1 MIWLITI
8 AIFLGAVVALML
20 VFWFFSQREQIL
32 AALREPEEQR
42 MEARIPTKVGL
53 ELSGPDEPLIYE
65 TTLTENVSRHGARVV
80 TKRRWSPNDSVL
92 VKLPQESLPS
102 RARIT
107 YCQPLKGDEFAMG
120 LQFFLTSL
128 RLDRLPVGRNAF
140 PSGYGKQ

>member
-8 AIFLGAVVALML
+8 LMFLGAAVSVML

-32 AALREPEEQR
+32 AELKKPEEQR
-42 MEARIPTKVGL
+42 LEARIPTRVGL
-53 ELSGPDEPLIYE
+53 ELRGPDEPLVYE
-65 TTLTENVSRHGARVV
+65 ITFTENVSRHGARVL

-92 VKLPQESLPS
+92 VKLPQECLLS

-120 LQFFLTSL
+120 LQFSL
-128 RLDRLPVGRNAF
+128 VVYDWIGAL
-140 PSGYGKQ
+140 